1 MGLLLELDETM
12 QVKSGSYLLSQKRV
26 HPPGE
31 NDIGLVSDAKMTFLM
46 WCAHNHMENGAN
58 HPSSK

>member
-12 QVKSGSYLLSQKRV
+12 QVKSGADLLSQKRV

-46 WCAHNHMENGAN
+46 
-58 HPSSK
+58 